1 MPSYTFK
8 KLRSRFIL
16 KSKNMN
22 KLKNYKLYLDPSEKC
37 SHQAYCCPPNC
48 RDRLVDTENFN
59 LLEQKPMKR
68 NLSGNECHGRKIWTV
83 SIEDLLDAWYRQA

>member
-1 MPSYTFK
+1 MYTV
-8 KLRSRFIL
+8 LRVCA
-16 KSKNMN
+16 
-22 KLKNYKLYLDPSEKC
+22 LKNW
-37 SHQAYCCPPNC
+37 
-48 RDRLVDTENFN
+48 RDIQVGTENHR